1 MREVCFC
8 GWAGDVADRAPVY
21 AGDRGTR
28 LRVGGLECP
37 RCSRLDRLE
46 WLPDDARART
56 LAEAARR
63 RRERAPP
70 APARAHPGV
79 GAGRR

>member
-21 AGDRGTR
+21 AGDGAW
-28 LRVGGLECP
+28 GLECP
-37 RCSRLDRLE
+37 RCGHLDRLA
-46 WLPDDARART
+46 WLPDDARARVVK
-56 LAEAARR
+56 EAARR
-63 RRERAPP
+63 QLARSQA
-70 APARAHPGV
+70 APAHQYPLT

>member
-21 AGDRGTR
+21 AGDGDW
-28 LRVGGLECP
+28 GLECP
-37 RCSRLDRLE
+37 RCGQLDRLE

-63 RRERAPP
+63 RRERSP
-70 APARAHPGV
+70 ATPARTHPGV